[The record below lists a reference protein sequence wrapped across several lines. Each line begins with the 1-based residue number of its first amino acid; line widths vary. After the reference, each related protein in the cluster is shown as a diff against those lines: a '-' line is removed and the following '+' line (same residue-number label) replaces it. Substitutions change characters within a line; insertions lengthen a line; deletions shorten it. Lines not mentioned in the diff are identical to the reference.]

1 MNKKSAAQHVT
12 KSSSSSSRHSQSSK
26 SQAGR
31 RTGASGL
38 RSVNLSNSPA
48 DGLATLQ
55 RLAGNAAVN
64 NLIGAPVQRL
74 IDGFY
79 AGGATKVPTSR
90 IALTAAFKKKHVAA
104 DEAAARSITGARIDE
119 GKPPA
124 MVQGRLGNTTA
135 TEAQWIDAI
144 DKSQATIPDQDAW
157 SGGLAVKVTGW
168 EAKRTGPRSITI
180 SPLADAARTVGGFMK
195 KKGGKVDVDHVSGQ
209 TS

>member
-1 MNKKSAAQHVT
+1 MNVKSAPQRIA
-12 KSSSSSSRHSQSSK
+12 KGSSASSRQAQSSN
-26 SQAGR
+26 SQAVR
-31 RTGASGL
+31 RIGAAGAQRVSDSTL
-38 RSVNLSNSPA
+38 
-48 DGLATLQ
+48 DGLAELQ
-55 RLAGNAAVN
+55 RLAGNGAVN
-64 NLIGAPVQRL
+64 NLMGAPVQRL

-90 IALTAAFKKKHVAA
+90 ITLTAAFKKKHVAA
-104 DEAAARSITGARIDE
+104 DEAAARTITGARIDE
-119 GKPPA
+119 GKPAA

-168 EAKRTGPRSITI
+168 EAKRTGERSITLTA
-180 SPLADAARTVGGFMK
+180 LAEAARTVGGFMK

>member
-1 MNKKSAAQHVT
+1 MNVKSAPQRIA
-12 KSSSSSSRHSQSSK
+12 KSPSSSSRQTQSSN
-26 SQAGR
+26 SRAVRIGAAGAQR
-31 RTGASGL
+31 VSDSTL
-38 RSVNLSNSPA
+38 
-48 DGLATLQ
+48 DGLAKLQ
-55 RLAGNAAVN
+55 KLAGNGAVN
-64 NLIGAPVQRL
+64 NLMGAPVQRL

-90 IALTAAFKKKHVAA
+90 ITLTDAFKKKHVAA
-104 DEAAARSITGARIDE
+104 DETAARRITGARIDE
-119 GKPPA
+119 GKPAA

-168 EAKRTGPRSITI
+168 EAKRTGQRSITLTA
-180 SPLADAARTVGGFMK
+180 LAEAARTVGGFMK